1 MPINYIVLR
10 TNPEYQYDDV
20 LNTINNN
27 FSSMTTSFL
36 YTSGGTIIGD
46 LIVSGSISG
55 GTFYGD
61 GSNLSG
67 VSSANYYTT
76 ASTLVGQTVF
86 FDRNDQLSAYTLDL
100 SSLVSS
106 GGTDYYVTGA
116 TFNKLSSELTLSR
129 NDGGIVTATGL
140 TDFYTT
146 GGTLIGTVIY
156 FDRNDMSSAYSIEL
170 SGLTSGITFSGN
182 YLPLSGGTVSGNSS
196 FDSISATTIS
206 GGTIYSGGTD
216 LYDIFSTGAGDIT
229 RIQPGINITT
239 GGTENLPTINLADS
253 PSINNLS
260 FSGTAIGMAFSAT
273 TISGGTFYGDGSNL
287 SGVSSANYYT
297 TGGTLSG
304 TSIYFSRNDQALAY
318 SVELSGLTSGI
329 TTSGDYLPLSGGTV
343 SGNSSFDSISAT
355 TLTATTI
362 FSAGTELSL
371 LFVQPNNTQTLTN
384 KRITKRVV
392 SVASS
397 ATPAFNTDNGD
408 IARLTGLT
416 TNITNASTNLTG
428 TPNHGDMFSYEITDN
443 GVARTISWGTS
454 FAATGTLALPTTTV
468 ISTRLRCLF
477 QYADNVL
484 KWEIVAVV

>member
-27 FSSMTTSFL
+27 FSSVTTSFL
-36 YTSGGTIIGD
+36 STSGGTIIGD

-196 FDSISATTIS
+196 FDSISATT
-206 GGTIYSGGTD
+206 
-216 LYDIFSTGAGDIT
+216 
-229 RIQPGINITT
+229 
-239 GGTENLPTINLADS
+239 
-253 PSINNLS
+253 
-260 FSGTAIGMAFSAT
+260 
-273 TISGGTFYGDGSNL
+273 
-287 SGVSSANYYT
+287 
-297 TGGTLSG
+297 
-304 TSIYFSRNDQALAY
+304 
-318 SVELSGLTSGI
+318 
-329 TTSGDYLPLSGGTV
+329 
-343 SGNSSFDSISAT
+343 
-355 TLTATTI
+355 LTATTI

-371 LFVQPNNTQTLTN
+371 LFVQPNNIQTLTN
-384 KRITKRVV
+384 KRITKRIV